1 MIGTFGNKII
11 FTVSSLAVFT
21 FKDLKHNVKSRWTMH
36 DVLGGKP
43 RAEFLG
49 PDVQTVSFT
58 IHLSRALNVP
68 PHLVMEY
75 IREMTENGKAEYLV
89 VGGWPVANEP
99 LRIVSSS
106 EAWNTVYKWGI
117 LAEADVDLELEEYR

>member
-1 MIGTFGNKII
+1 VIGTLGKNII

-21 FKDLKHNVKSRWTMH
+21 FKDLNHKITGRWTMH

-58 IHLSRALNVP
+58 IHLSKALDVE
-68 PHLVMEY
+68 PHLVMELL
-75 IREMTENGKAEYLV
+75 REKVENGEAEYLV
-89 VGGWPVANEP
+89 VGGWPVANNP
-99 LRIVSSS
+99 LRFISSS
-106 EAWNTVYKWGI
+106 EAWNTVHKNGV
-117 LAEADVDLELEEYR
+117 LVECDVQLELGEYV